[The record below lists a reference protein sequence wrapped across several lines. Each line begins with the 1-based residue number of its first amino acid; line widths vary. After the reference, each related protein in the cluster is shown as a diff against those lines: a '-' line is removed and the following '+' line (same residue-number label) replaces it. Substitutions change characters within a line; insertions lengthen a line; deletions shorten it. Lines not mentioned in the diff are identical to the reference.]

1 LGASQALSPS
11 PFREESW
18 PPPARPRTRL
28 GRHALLLLLTALSV
42 FFSQGARFLETPRGL
57 VFSLDVSSGLLFTA
71 SLMGILLAHEMGH
84 YVACRAYGVDATLP
98 YFIPFPL
105 SPAGTLG
112 AFIRIRGRIP
122 HRRALF
128 DIGAAGPFAGFL
140 VCLPVLVLGV
150 LEGRFLPR
158 EGPEEGPGFLG
169 EPLLFRFALALLR
182 GPVPEGT
189 SFVIGPLGF
198 AAWFGLL
205 VTALN
210 LMPVGQLDGGHMTY
224 ALSPRGARIVS
235 RLGLATCLGLLY
247 FRPFWVLWTLLLLV
261 LGRRPHPPTSH
272 DQPGL
277 DPPRVTAAALGY
289 AVFVLSFT
297 PSPVLVSWSY
307 LAAGFSS

>member
-1 LGASQALSPS
+1 V
-11 PFREESW
+11 
-18 PPPARPRTRL
+18 
-28 GRHALLLLLTALSV
+28 GRHVLLLALTALSV
-42 FFSQGARFLETPRGL
+42 FLSQGARWVETPQGV
-57 VFSLDVSSGLLFTA
+57 VFALDFPSGLLFTVA
-71 SLMGILLAHEMGH
+71 LLAILLAHEMGH
-84 YVACRAYGVDATLP
+84 YVACRVYGVDATLP

-150 LEGRFLPR
+150 MEGRFLPR

-169 EPLLFRFALALLR
+169 EPLLFRWLLVALR
-182 GPVPEGT
+182 GPVPEGS

-235 RLGLATCLGLLY
+235 RLGLLTCLGLLY
-247 FRPFWVLWTLLLLV
+247 FRPFWLLWTLLLFV
-261 LGRRPHPPTSH
+261 LGRRPHPPTIH
-272 DQPGL
+272 DQRGL
-277 DPPRVTAAALGY
+277 DPPRLALAALGY
-289 AVFVLSFT
+289 AVFALSFT
-297 PSPVLVSWSY
+297 PSPVLVSWAH
-307 LAAGFSS
+307 LAGGLAS